1 MRRRGIGIKVCLI
14 HVLGLISIVIV
25 TTMSLTC
32 ILFFV
37 SAVTVINYLFIIS
50 SSTEF
55 CDENDTL
62 DLSA

>member
-32 ILFFV
+32 NLFFV

-50 SSTEF
+50 SLTEF